1 MTLLDLER
9 YRPTDA
15 ARMVG
20 LQPSTARRW
29 LQRAGADPAG
39 GHAVSFLSLV
49 ELVMVKEIRRQT
61 GLSMQRVR
69 RHIEE
74 AERILKTTHPLARRR
89 FLVDGKHL
97 FVGLSSSGDA
107 PFMELGTEG
116 QIALEGV
123 LRQRARVLDFL
134 EAGDDDFA
142 CRWYPLGR
150 DVDVVVDPAVGW
162 GTPLV
167 AGTRI
172 YTRTL
177 VQAVRAEG
185 DDVQRVAELYEIPVS
200 KVEAAMRY
208 EGLQAA

>member
-1 MTLLDLER
+1 MDLLDLER

-20 LQPSTARRW
+20 LPPATARRW
-29 LQRAGADPAG
+29 LQRAGTDPAG

-49 ELVMVKEIRRQT
+49 ELFMVREIRRQT

-69 RHIEE
+69 RHLEE
-74 AERILKTTHPLARRR
+74 AERILGATHPLARRR
-89 FLVDGKHL
+89 FLVDGQHL
-97 FVGLSSSGDA
+97 FVGLSSAGEA
-107 PFMELGTEG
+107 PFVELGKGG

-123 LRQRARVLDFL
+123 LRQRASVLDFL
-134 EAGDDDFA
+134 DPGEDDFA

-150 DVDVVVDPAVGW
+150 DAGVVVDPAVGW
-162 GTPLV
+162 GAPVVT
-167 AGTRI
+167 GTRI

-185 DDVQRVAELYEIPVS
+185 DDPQRVADLYEIDVAQ
-200 KVEAAMRY
+200 VEAAMRY
-208 EGLQAA
+208 EGLRAA